1 MSTKQCPYSGERLL
15 PWDYPQ
21 DMAKWV
27 CGDAGWL
34 CDMCKRD
41 AADSRTRQLVK
52 GLALAGVLANPD
64 ASDLTLS
71 DIAVSAIDVAAALRE
86 RAGGKEDGDGSQS

>member
-1 MSTKQCPYSGERLL
+1 MSEHNCPHNGIGYSG
-15 PWDYPQ
+15 WDCGTRGQICDLCEQ
-21 DMAKWV
+21 DKA
-27 CGDAGWL
+27 DA
-34 CDMCKRD
+34 
-41 AADSRTRQLVK
+41 RTRQLVE